1 MIRALS
7 LRLRI
12 TLSLIVAI
20 VLILGST
27 TLLIDSNVDREVAER
42 ADANLLE
49 RAQALADVFSANMK
63 ASPQPFHSHRMP
75 SFLAEERIAY
85 FAINCEG
92 QRVTSSDEASTLPWP
107 TAVAGRSLFA
117 NMLDPKGFKLRAV
130 VLRFSPEL
138 DLQRGLT
145 ANGDHVMVQPVD
157 HASPDCDLGLAVS
170 RHEVRHF
177 QEYLDRIE
185 IGCVVLGFLAVIILV
200 PLLVTRGLQPLSQL
214 AEAMNEIG
222 PETPE
227 MRLGGIYAYELRPL
241 VTRFNEV
248 LSRMEDGLLRER
260 QFASG
265 VAHELRT
272 PLAEL
277 RTAIEVELR
286 YPSGRDLR
294 TLLAD
299 MGDIGIEME
308 KIVTSLLLL
317 TRIDAGIERLQLQS
331 VNVATLTQ
339 RLVDRYQRS
348 IQKRQIGLKVQL
360 HPNAVWLADAGLLD
374 VIFSNLL
381 GNAVAYAPVGSEVTL
396 RCDSEIWCVRNLAP
410 DLTEQDVEFMG
421 QRFWRKGK
429 DAGVHTGIGLSLAAS
444 AARAQAL
451 KLDLSLHDEYL
462 HAGVSCQS
470 GGA

>member
-1 MIRALS
+1 
-7 LRLRI
+7 
-12 TLSLIVAI
+12 
-20 VLILGST
+20 
-27 TLLIDSNVDREVAER
+27 
-42 ADANLLE
+42 
-49 RAQALADVFSANMK
+49 
-63 ASPQPFHSHRMP
+63 
-75 SFLAEERIAY
+75 
-85 FAINCEG
+85 
-92 QRVTSSDEASTLPWP
+92 
-107 TAVAGRSLFA
+107 
-117 NMLDPKGFKLRAV
+117 
-130 VLRFSPEL
+130 
-138 DLQRGLT
+138 
-145 ANGDHVMVQPVD
+145 
-157 HASPDCDLGLAVS
+157 
-170 RHEVRHF
+170 
-177 QEYLDRIE
+177 
-185 IGCVVLGFLAVIILV
+185 
-200 PLLVTRGLQPLSQL
+200 
-214 AEAMNEIG
+214 
-222 PETPE
+222 
-227 MRLGGIYAYELRPL
+227 
-241 VTRFNEV
+241 
-248 LSRMEDGLLRER
+248 MEDGLLRER